1 MNIFPVKTVDTD
13 KHFTRLTVLQM
24 KVQAKPVIKDGYA
37 GVQIDGAAIGSWTS
51 TCKRLYV
58 ENDASCIKRSI
69 YFAFNLLS

>member
-1 MNIFPVKTVDTD
+1 MIIFPVETVEPA
-13 KHFTRLTVLQM
+13 KHFTGLTTTDVG
-24 KVQAKPVIKDGYA
+24 ADKPQIKDGYA

-51 TCKRLYV
+51 TCKRFYV